1 MMGTEFELNTEIAAN
16 TEIAVNSEGEPN
28 QEFQGTVA
36 FVTGASRGI
45 GAATARLLA
54 ARGAAVG
61 VNYYQSEAA
70 AKSLVAS
77 IEKAGGTALAVQA
90 DITSEDE
97 ARAAIDAVEQGLGPI
112 SVAVFNAHGLKTPAR
127 APFLKLPQW
136 LIEDVIIRQV
146 RALLIPSRILLP
158 RMAERGRGS
167 VVVVTSTQVLHP
179 AEQMMAL
186 AMGKGA
192 LEVAVK
198 SFAEEYGPRQV
209 RINAIA
215 PGPICTDA
223 TAMMLSAEYKQSRAE
238 VTPLGRLGTPEDVA
252 GPIVALAS
260 PSCGFVTGATLQ
272 VNGGILM
279 A

>member
-1 MMGTEFELNTEIAAN
+1 MGTDSQLNTEINACP
-16 TEIAVNSEGEPN
+16 EGTPN
-28 QEFQGTVA
+28 QDFQGMVA

-77 IEKAGGTALAVQA
+77 IEAEGGTALAVQA

-97 ARAAIDAVEQGLGPI
+97 ALAAIDTVERDLGPI

-127 APFLKLPQW
+127 APFLKVPQW
-136 LIEDVIIRQV
+136 LIEDVVIRQV

-158 RMAERGRGS
+158 RMAERGQGS

-179 AEQMMAL
+179 AEQMLAL

-209 RINAIA
+209 RVNAIA

-223 TAMMLSAEYKQSRAE
+223 TAIMLSAEYKQSRAE
-238 VTPLGRLGTPEDVA
+238 VTPLGRLGTPQDVA
-252 GPIVALAS
+252 GPIVALAGS
-260 PSCGFVTGATLQ
+260 SCGFVTGATLQ